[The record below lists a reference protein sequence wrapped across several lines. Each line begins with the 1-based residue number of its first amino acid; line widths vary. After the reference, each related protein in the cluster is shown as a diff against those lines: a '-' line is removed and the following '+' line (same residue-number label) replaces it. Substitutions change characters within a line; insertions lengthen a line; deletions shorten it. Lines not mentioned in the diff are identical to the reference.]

1 MHYAIVI
8 VIILCIICFQIY
20 SFHDTKKKI
29 RKYRGLFPNS
39 ISDYSL
45 KEIIVKEVS
54 KNTSDDDLPFD
65 IEQPE
70 EDGIPVS
77 LVHINNASPTLL
89 EVEHSL
95 NMYLQKN
102 KGAASDF
109 HIMKDVVERYCDAD
123 EEEIT
128 TQQPIPLYLG
138 LMGTMVGIIVG
149 VIYIAVTKGFSGEN
163 ITNSVTELM
172 TCVAIAMSAS
182 LFGVYCTTRIS
193 WLSKGAFSKVE
204 ADKNRFYSWLQTEL
218 LPTLSGNTVNALY
231 LLQQNLS
238 TFNTTFQSNI
248 SGLNRA
254 LGQIK
259 ETSSE
264 QVELI
269 NLLQEIDIRRVAQ
282 ANVTVLRELKDCTG
296 ELSQF
301 NQYIHSVSDY
311 LTAVNN
317 LNSNINEHLNR
328 TAAIERMGAF
338 FEQEINQ
345 VTAREQ
351 YINEVVANVDDT
363 LKKTFEKL
371 SESTESGV
379 SALRNNSVQEF
390 DKVSQTMTAQQQEFK
405 SSLSAQRDEFV
416 QALQAEQNVFIEY
429 LKGQKDSLAAKSD
442 EISQIVSEIRSLA
455 DTKSAM
461 ASLISESKVQN
472 NKLDELIRVMGH
484 KGQDGDVVIPKF
496 EIPIFYKI
504 AIGAIAGLL
513 LIGVGVSTVSIF
525 TNLSPKEDPNTE
537 MIKSIDEKLQSMSTA
552 IDSLQQKAAISEDNA
567 QK

>member
-20 SFHDTKKKI
+20 SFHDAKKKI
-29 RKYRGLFPNS
+29 RIYKRIFPGS

-45 KEIIVKEVS
+45 KEVFIKEES
-54 KNTSDDDLPFD
+54 NLTSDDDLPFD
-65 IEQPE
+65 SEFPE
-70 EDGIPVS
+70 EKGFSVS
-77 LVHINNASPTLL
+77 LVHIDNASPTLL

-149 VIYIAVTKGFSGEN
+149 IVYIAVTKGFSGEN

-259 ETSSE
+259 DTSSE

-269 NLLQEIDIRRVAQ
+269 NLLQDIDIRRVAQ

-301 NQYIHSVSDY
+301 NRYIHSVTDY

-345 VTAREQ
+345 VTAREK

-371 SESTESGV
+371 SESTESEV
-379 SALRNNSVQEF
+379 STLRNNSAQEF
-390 DKVSQTMTAQQQEFK
+390 DKMSQTMVAQQQEFK
-405 SSLSAQRDEFV
+405 SNLSTQREEFV

-429 LKGQKDSLAAKSD
+429 LKNQKDSLAAKSD
-442 EISQIVSEIRSLA
+442 EISQIVNEIRSLA

-461 ASLISESKVQN
+461 VSLISESKAQN
-472 NKLDELIRVMGH
+472 GKLDELIRIMGH
-484 KGQDGDVVIPKF
+484 RGHETGVSEQYFKIPAFFKITIVVITV
-496 EIPIFYKI
+496 
-504 AIGAIAGLL
+504 LL
-513 LIGVGVSTVSIF
+513 LLGVGISTASM
-525 TNLSPKEDPNTE
+525 LSDISKKEDPNTQI
-537 MIKSIDEKLQSMSTA
+537 IKSIDEKVQSMSNA
-552 IDSLQQKAAISEDNA
+552 IDSLQQKSVVLDNKA
-567 QK
+567 Q